1 MFKNYIHIPWSK
13 KSKRK
18 VELRVYF
25 YLKYIHENEE
35 NIEKI
40 PSLRFELH
48 HEKGGGQNLKK
59 KRQKTLGF
67 KYFNTLNI

>member
-1 MFKNYIHIPWSK
+1 M
-13 KSKRK
+13 
-18 VELRVYF
+18 ELRVYF